1 MICRCVIDKSWL
13 MQESRGLKPNWLD
26 EIKSL
31 SRKKANISLHK
42 SLSKFYRKL
51 EVKSLGD
58 NFLRFVCHLF
68 CELAQHQLFSTRM
81 DIYPCVCNGIWIW
94 SMTKK
99 KKKMNMLYGKKQK
112 PGNAGNQ
119 QKAFQ
124 IKIHSLLTVTIT
136 RKLLKSYQIVLKVP
150 FWF

>member
-99 KKKMNMLYGKKQK
+99 KKKKNEYALWQK
-112 PGNAGNQ
+112 T
-119 QKAFQ
+119 K
-124 IKIHSLLTVTIT
+124 T
-136 RKLLKSYQIVLKVP
+136 RKCRQSTESFPNKNTLIVNRYHY
-150 FWF
+150 